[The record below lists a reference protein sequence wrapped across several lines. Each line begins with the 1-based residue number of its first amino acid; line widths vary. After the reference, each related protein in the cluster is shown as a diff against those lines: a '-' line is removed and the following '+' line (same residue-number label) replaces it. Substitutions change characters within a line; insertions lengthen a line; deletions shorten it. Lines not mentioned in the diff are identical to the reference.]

1 MGNQFLFEA
10 MILAIIG
17 GLIGL
22 FFVFIASL
30 IASAYSGDFEFVL
43 SPFNMLIGTVVS
55 ALIGLVSGIVPAF
68 SASRL
73 NPVDAIRTG
82 M

>member
-1 MGNQFLFEA
+1 

-22 FFVFIASL
+22 LFVFLGSIIATSFT
-30 IASAYSGDFEFVL
+30 GDFEFVL
-43 SPFNMLIGTVVS
+43 SPWNFFIGTLFS
-55 ALIGLVSGIVPAF
+55 AFIGLVSGIVPAI

-73 NPVDAIRTG
+73 NPVEAIRTG
-82 M
+82 F